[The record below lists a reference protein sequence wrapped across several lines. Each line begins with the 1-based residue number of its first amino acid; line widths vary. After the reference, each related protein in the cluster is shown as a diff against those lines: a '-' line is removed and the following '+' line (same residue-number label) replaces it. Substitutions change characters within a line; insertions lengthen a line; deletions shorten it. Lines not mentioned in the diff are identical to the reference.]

1 MSTWTIEK
9 IQPTTP
15 RQVAFWVARRQSD
28 GLAEY
33 FDTREQAERHIIRRR
48 RDEAGQWDVGHRDE
62 AVDKEMA
69 KRHA

>member
-1 MSTWTIEK
+1 MSTWAIEK
-9 IQPTTP
+9 LQPTPP

-33 FDTREQAERHIIRRR
+33 FDTHAAAERYVIRRQ